1 MLLCVNQAKVST
13 EIPRNSCPVT
23 YVLQFALTLPEGP
36 NSCMDVSMSVVS
48 QSTNKMNEPRRM
60 TPGISSRRPARMRM
74 MRRKINVKP
83 EVTTPNGKSH
93 GVPTSSWFC
102 TVINHANIPSTVDA
116 AARMTKIQMLSCTS
130 GQRYFRRVSRYTVSV
145 AILAFATL
153 RRVSLGSNYRCWSDI
168 QRKLVMV
175 DLCLANIHRCDCSR
189 DMCYEAIA
197 ASDGSA
203 MSFVELRSVLYLRW
217 CAPSLRDVLELQCCS
232 NDLSSPCTLR

>member
-1 MLLCVNQAKVST
+1 
-13 EIPRNSCPVT
+13 
-23 YVLQFALTLPEGP
+23 
-36 NSCMDVSMSVVS
+36 
-48 QSTNKMNEPRRM
+48 
-60 TPGISSRRPARMRM
+60 
-74 MRRKINVKP
+74 
-83 EVTTPNGKSH
+83 
-93 GVPTSSWFC
+93 
-102 TVINHANIPSTVDA
+102 
-116 AARMTKIQMLSCTS
+116 MTKIQMLSCTS

-232 NDLSSPCTLR
+232 NDLSWRFLQASSHRQQRVDGTATTASVMFSANPCRKVVGATAHKPYVLGKEA